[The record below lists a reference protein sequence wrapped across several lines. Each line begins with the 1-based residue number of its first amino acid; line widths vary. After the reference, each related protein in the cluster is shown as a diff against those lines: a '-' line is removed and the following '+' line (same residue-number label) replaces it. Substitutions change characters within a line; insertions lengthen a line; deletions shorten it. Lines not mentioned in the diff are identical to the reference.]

1 MRIKGRWK
9 KVEQPAGAAEGRSVW
24 PSARFGHRCEAVEY
38 YVPRNP
44 KIPPPEGDPPTSG
57 TAEVNGSAE
66 REWLKS
72 AEADLVTKMVL
83 PWGGCDKEFVLHDA
97 FEFDPVTSKW
107 KQPALRVKGEHG
119 VDSEPRADRLL
130 EGCTPVPT
138 AFAAVAVRGPFT
150 YLFGGVSHGEHWENQ
165 LLEYDTRTYTITVLT
180 EGDSSPPPCVGATLT
195 FIPPSA
201 ASPVASLFLF
211 GGRTADGALLN
222 DAYLF
227 NLETGEWSEVGNDA
241 PTPRVA
247 HTATLWPATQDKT
260 HKVVI
265 YGGTAKDGDGVRA
278 LDDVVFFNIDYRKW
292 EYPRIQGDIP
302 PGRSKHTAVFWAD
315 RMVVFGGDEGSCGHT
330 KTPVFSQ
337 RTFLFNIETLTWEIL
352 DLIEE
357 TASDGN
363 TRREPMAPAARANHS
378 AAMLGNSMYVCMGQL
393 DNASQFWGQTTG
405 INLASDVWRLEL
417 GPPLFPQLV
426 SMTRRSGP
434 SPKLNF
440 RWRYNSGGDR
450 SCAFQLRLR
459 VSNDTPDWQ
468 FMDIPAGKTSYT
480 VDYIVLPGGMI
491 HDVAPDEKYDWQLDA
506 INWAG
511 NSCMWSDPS
520 QKDPAQRRGSRSEPL
535 PKQPIELH
543 CVQCIPAE
551 LVPFDKAFADRDV
564 QENLVDILLLSW
576 NAARG
581 EPYRVQLSFSIFP
594 APIPRDP
601 SEDTYK
607 RQRVDGTDF
616 RRIPIRRNYAPAR
629 AGAVTWHTVWEGRG
643 CRWKGAVDSLHA
655 LVARAERQA
664 RGLSSPGKRSRDD
677 LYDEFA
683 TPVVI
688 RYAFRV
694 GRTTAEGKMLDVSR
708 VSDGMDFT
716 VVLNEVP
723 YQSAPVSPDVR
734 RTSLGPRP
742 VGEAVNGQH
751 AKAAP
756 ADDEDDDAPLT
767 TRVSQ
772 RAGTHSTVMTRDE
785 GKQSADFDVQDDT
798 PSLVYESPEED
809 DDEEEEEEEEEEIL
823 ISVTV
828 AQREQISAV
837 DSSRSSSSRGTGR
850 KRKPSQRSLAN
861 LRDGDEDYIPPLKPP
876 SRKASLL
883 RLPLSETATPRAS
896 SKRARASGNTSR
908 QQSQSPTRES
918 PAGKK
923 KSPSTSGQRAQ
934 KEKPA
939 TSDVDIEGSS
949 SAASSRAQT
958 PRHGGRSAKPLSA
971 SHGTTTSSLATI
983 SEPEPDFGSLAL
995 DPETSR
1001 PLLDDPRNGFHFNL
1015 RFGDRV
1021 DVSSDKEAVA
1031 KFLWYR
1037 ARVVHYAPT
1046 ADGKS
1051 WRVKIHYE
1059 GYTKKF
1065 DEYFPLIPGWIARVR
1080 PRRNGNGGEEDQED
1094 AVIIGD
1100 MIVEDET
1107 VWDVHGPGKVYA
1119 ITKAER
1125 ETAKAGRCVVKFVG
1139 RKSMGP

>member
-9 KVEQPAGAAEGRSVW
+9 KVEQPAGVAEGRSIW

-44 KIPPPEGDPPTSG
+44 KIPPPKGDPPTNG
-57 TAEVNGSAE
+57 TAEVHGSAE
-66 REWLKS
+66 SESLKG
-72 AEADLVTKMVL
+72 AEAELVTKLVL
-83 PWGGCDKEFVLHDA
+83 LWGGCDKEAVLDDA
-97 FEFDPVTSKW
+97 FEFDPAISKW
-107 KQPALRVKGEHG
+107 KQPELRLKGKQG
-119 VDSEPRADRLL
+119 VEAKADRLQE
-130 EGCTPVPT
+130 EGTPVPT
-138 AFAAVAVRGPFT
+138 TFAAVAVRGPFT
-150 YLFGGVSHGEHWENQ
+150 YLFGGVSHHEYWENQ
-165 LLEYDTRTYTITVLT
+165 LLEYDTRTHAVTILT
-180 EGDSSPPPCVGATLT
+180 EGDSSPPPRVGATLT

-201 ASPVASLFLF
+201 ASPAASLLLF
-211 GGRTADGALLN
+211 GGRTADGTLLN

-227 NLETGEWSEVGNDA
+227 NLQTGDWTEVGDDA
-241 PTPRVA
+241 PTARVA

-265 YGGTAKDGDGVRA
+265 YGGTAKDADGVRA
-278 LDDVVFFNIDYRKW
+278 LDDVVFFNIDNRKW
-292 EYPRIQGDIP
+292 ERPRIQGDIP

-315 RMVVFGGDEGSCGHT
+315 RMVVFGGDEGSCGLT
-330 KTPVFSQ
+330 KAPVFSQ

-352 DLIEE
+352 DLVEE
-357 TASDGN
+357 TASDGT

-378 AAMLGNSMYVCMGQL
+378 AAMVGNSMYVCMGQL
-393 DNASQFWGQTTG
+393 DNNSQFWGQSTG

-434 SPKLNF
+434 SPKLHF

-450 SCAFQLRLR
+450 SCAFQLRMR
-459 VSNDTPDWQ
+459 IANDTPEWQ
-468 FMDIPAGKTSYT
+468 FMDIPAGERSYT
-480 VDYIVLPGGMI
+480 VDSIVLPGGMI
-491 HDVAPDEKYDWQLDA
+491 HDIGPDEKYDWQLDA

-511 NSCMWSDPS
+511 NSCMWSDPP
-520 QKDPAQRRGSRSEPL
+520 QRDPSQRRGSRSEPL

-543 CVQCIPAE
+543 CVQCVPTE
-551 LVPFDKAFADRDV
+551 LVPFDKAFAIRDV
-564 QENLVDILLLSW
+564 PENLVDILLLSW
-576 NAARG
+576 SAARG
-581 EPYRVQLSFSIFP
+581 ESYRVQLSFSIFP

-601 SEDTYK
+601 SEDAYK

-629 AGAVTWHTVWEGRG
+629 AGTVTWHTVWEGRG

-655 LVARAERQA
+655 IVARAERQA

-683 TPVVI
+683 TPVVV

-723 YQSAPVSPDVR
+723 YQSAAVSPDVR
-734 RTSLGPRP
+734 RSSLDPRP
-742 VGEAVNGQH
+742 LGDAVTNGQH
-751 AKAAP
+751 AKPAP
-756 ADDEDDDAPLT
+756 PDDEADDAPLT
-767 TRVSQ
+767 ARV
-772 RAGTHSTVMTRDE
+772 REPAGKHPTMTKRGE
-785 GKQSADFDVQDDT
+785 GKQSAELDT
-798 PSLVYESPEED
+798 EGQTASPVYESPDED
-809 DDEEEEEEEEEEIL
+809 EDEEEEEEEEEIL
-823 ISVTV
+823 MSVTV

-837 DSSRSSSSRGTGR
+837 DASRSSSSQGTGR
-850 KRKPSQRSLAN
+850 KRKPSQKSLAN
-861 LRDGDEDYIPPLKPP
+861 LRDGDDDYIPPLKPP

-883 RLPLSETATPRAS
+883 QLPLSEAATPRAA
-896 SKRARASGNTSR
+896 SKKARASGNSSR
-908 QQSQSPTRES
+908 QQSQSPTRGS
-918 PAGKK
+918 SAGKK
-923 KSPSTSGQRAQ
+923 KPPSISGQRAQ
-934 KEKPA
+934 KEKPV

-958 PRHGGRSAKPLSA
+958 PRHGGRSAKPLSP
-971 SHGTTTSSLATI
+971 SHATTTSSLATI

-1031 KFLWYR
+1031 EFLWYR
-1037 ARVVHYAPT
+1037 ARVIHYAPT
-1046 ADGKS
+1046 ADGTA

-1065 DEYFPLIPGWIARVR
+1065 DEYFPLIPGRTARVR
-1080 PRRNGNGGEEDQED
+1080 PRRNGHGGDEEDGED
-1094 AVIIGD
+1094 AVIVGD

-1107 VWDVHGPGKVYA
+1107 VWDVHGPGKVYV

-1125 ETAKAGRCVVKFVG
+1125 ETAKAGRCVVKNVG
-1139 RKSMGP
+1139 RKSIGL